1 VHHREELM
9 KSLADLMAAAPPES
23 LIVVESDERF
33 SPTDLPDPEAWR
45 IRHYSPATLFVWRSS
60 EREELVEE

>member
-1 VHHREELM
+1 M

-45 IRHYSPATLFVWRSS
+45 IRHYSPATLFVWRPA

>member
-1 VHHREELM
+1 
-9 KSLADLMAAAPPES
+9 MAAAPPES

-45 IRHYSPATLFVWRSS
+45 IRHYSPATLFVWRPS
-60 EREELVEE
+60 EGGELVEE